1 MRPPISLNTYLKPRC
16 KCSPAIHLNLE
27 NELNGASESGQQ
39 RLAVSF
45 FFKI

>member
-1 MRPPISLNTYLKPRC
+1 
-16 KCSPAIHLNLE
+16 LNLE

-45 FFKI
+45 FLRFKQKIDLRRHF